1 MRLLHDPDPDVA
13 RHAVIAVG
21 VRRKRRLVPDVIY
34 RLREPLIVPDAF
46 DALAGFG
53 DAIVGT
59 VRDFLADPVVPREI
73 RRELTELLFRI
84 GTANARFVLIENLT
98 EPDTK
103 IRFRIIRALN
113 RLARLGPVRVEM
125 KLVDVVLHA
134 EILGLYRS
142 HQVLGAV
149 ERYAAAPE
157 FVEQALRDAI
167 EHETERI
174 FRLLQVRHPGTDM
187 HSAYVGLRSGN
198 LVVHD
203 NALEFV
209 ETVVSPHLR
218 ELLVPLLDR
227 DVPLDR
233 RVQLADAVI
242 GVPIVT
248 LAEAVRILA
257 STDDPWLQACA
268 AYLIGQAA
276 LPGFAPQLDAWL
288 ADPDPLLREAAKEA
302 RTRLETRAH
311 L

>member
-1 MRLLHDPDPDVA
+1 
-13 RHAVIAVG
+13 VI
-21 VRRKRRLVPDVIY
+21 D
-34 RLREPLIVPDAF
+34 RLREPLVVPDAI

-73 RRELTELLFRI
+73 RRELPELLFRI
-84 GTANARFVLIENLT
+84 GTANARFVLIDNLT

-113 RLARLGPVRVEM
+113 RLAQPGPIRVEM

-149 ERYAAAPE
+149 ERYAASPE
-157 FVEQALRDAI
+157 FVEPALRDAI

-174 FRLLQVRHPGTDM
+174 FRLLQVRHPGIDM

-209 ETVVSPHLR
+209 ETVVSPQLR
-218 ELLVPLLDR
+218 ELLVPLLDQ
-227 DVPLDR
+227 DVTLDR

-242 GVPIVT
+242 GVPVAT
-248 LAEAVRILA
+248 LDEAVRILA
-257 STDDPWLQACA
+257 SSDDPWLQACA
-268 AYLIGQAA
+268 AYLIGQAG
-276 LPGFAPQLDAWL
+276 LPGFAPQLDAWI
-288 ADPDPLLREAAKEA
+288 ADADPLLREAAKEA
-302 RTRLETRAH
+302 RARLEARAH
-311 L
+311 S